1 MPYRIGLAVLLLV
14 SCTVPP
20 PRERIEVVIPAGS
33 SIDAVAESLAVHGVI
48 KYAAAFRRYAN
59 MNRADSIAPGVYYL
73 EARPLGELLQILQ
86 RGPSLGKVIVPES
99 AMLTEVADAVA
110 QALGIPNDSFIAAT
124 VQPELLARVRARGEN
139 LEGYLYPATY
149 HVPVRISAAELVTQM
164 VEEFERRWLPEW
176 SRGAK
181 AMGFSRDEVV
191 TLASIVSGETRED
204 SDRPLVAS
212 VYHNRLRRG
221 MRLQA
226 DPTIVYALG
235 TRRRLQNRDYR
246 IASPYNTYLNDGL
259 PPHPIGQPSTA
270 SIEAILNP
278 PSTEFLFFVA
288 GADGKHV
295 FSESYREH
303 LAAIRRIRNP
313 KAVQN
318 GVDR

>member
-20 PRERIEVVIPAGS
+20 PPERIEVVIPAGS

-48 KYAAAFRRYAN
+48 KYAAAFRRYAK

-73 EARPLGELLQILQ
+73 EPRPLGEVLQVLQ

-110 QALGIPNDSFIAAT
+110 QSLGIPNDSFIAAT
-124 VQPELLARVRARGEN
+124 VQPQLLARVRARGKN

-149 HVPVRISAAELVTQM
+149 HVPVRISAAELVTLM
-164 VEEFERRWLPEW
+164 VEEFERRWRPEW

-246 IASPYNTYLNDGL
+246 IASPYNTYRNDGL

-270 SIEAILNP
+270 SIEAVLNP

-303 LAAIRRIRNP
+303 LVAIRRIRNP
-313 KAVQN
+313 KAVEN
-318 GVDR
+318 GSDR

>member
-20 PRERIEVVIPAGS
+20 PLERIEVVIPAGS

-73 EARPLGELLQILQ
+73 EARPLGELLQVLQ
-86 RGPSLGKVIVPES
+86 RGPSLGKVIVPEG

-110 QALGIPNDSFIAAT
+110 QSLGIPNDSFIAAT
-124 VQPELLARVRARGEN
+124 VQPQLLARVSARGEN

-149 HVPVRISAAELVTQM
+149 HVPVRITAAELVTQM
-164 VEEFERRWLPEW
+164 VEEFERRWHPEW

-204 SDRPLVAS
+204 TDRPLVAS

-270 SIEAILNP
+270 SIEAVLNP

-303 LAAIRRIRNP
+303 LVAIRRIRNP
-313 KAVQN
+313 KAFQN